1 MQDKSIFQGIVRPVD
16 DVASQ
21 FIASNQTT
29 INLAVALLL
38 GAIVGLERGWDAR
51 EQKSGERIA
60 GIRTFSLVGLLG
72 GLAAVLAAE
81 ITVWAFP
88 VLLLSVVA
96 MGLVA
101 YSERL
106 EHIRNFSITGL
117 VGMLLTF
124 CFGAV
129 AVAVDPVIATAAA
142 VITAIIL
149 DNKEEIHGWVQKLQ
163 AHELDA
169 ALKLL
174 LISVVM
180 LPLLPNERM
189 GPGGA
194 LNPREIWWMVVM
206 IASISFVGYFAI
218 RVAGARKG
226 ILFTSLFAGLSSST
240 ALTLHFARQS
250 RSNEGFSP
258 QFAAGILIACGTM
271 FPRILVYCLVINAAL
286 LPSLIWPVLVMTIL
300 LYGPALY
307 IWQKNSKQLQVSQ
320 PSLSQNPL
328 DLSSALVFGLL
339 LTAIL
344 LLGEFL
350 KNAFGDAGIFALAA
364 TSGVADVDA
373 ITLSLTRMSNNGLAM
388 DTAVL
393 GIVIAAAV
401 NNLVKSGIAW
411 SIGNRQTGLL
421 VAGPMVLSLGAGLL
435 VAWIQ

>member
-1 MQDKSIFQGIVRPVD
+1 MD

-72 GLAAVLAAE
+72 GISAVLASE

-142 VITAIIL
+142 VVTAIIL
-149 DNKEEIHGWVQKLQ
+149 DNKQEIHGWVQKLQ

-189 GPGGA
+189 GPGGV

-250 RSNEGFSP
+250 RSNEGLSP

-271 FPRILVYCLVINAAL
+271 FPRILVYCLVINTAL
-286 LPSLIWPVLVMTIL
+286 LPSLVWPVLVMTTL

>member
-1 MQDKSIFQGIVRPVD
+1 MD
-16 DVASQ
+16 DVADL
-21 FIASNQTT
+21 FIAANQTT
-29 INLAVALLL
+29 INLTIALLL
-38 GAIVGLERGWDAR
+38 GAIIGIERGWDAR

-60 GIRTFSLVGLLG
+60 GIRTFALIGLLG
-72 GLAAVLAAE
+72 GISAVLALE

-88 VLLLSVVA
+88 VMLVSVA
-96 MGLVA
+96 AIGLVA

-106 EHIRNFSITGL
+106 EHIRNFSITGM

-124 CFGAV
+124 CFGAI
-129 AVAVDPVIATAAA
+129 AVAVDPVMATAAA

-180 LPLLPNERM
+180 LPLLPNTTM
-189 GPGGA
+189 GPGGV
-194 LNPREIWWMVVM
+194 LNPREIWWMVVL

-240 ALTLHFARQS
+240 ALTLHFSRQAS
-250 RSNEGFSP
+250 KNPDFNP

-271 FPRILVYCLVINAAL
+271 FPRILVYCLIINTAL
-286 LPSLIWPVLVMTIL
+286 LPSLIWPVAVMTML
-300 LYGPALY
+300 LYGPALL
-307 IWQKNSKQLQVSQ
+307 IWTRHSRQFQVSQ

-344 LLGEFL
+344 VLGEFL
-350 KNAFGDAGIFALAA
+350 KNSFGDAGIYALAA

-373 ITLSLTRMSNNGLAM
+373 ITLSLTRMSNDGLGM
-388 DTAVL
+388 NTAVL

-401 NNLVKSGIAW
+401 NNLVKSGMAW
-411 SIGNRQTGLL
+411 TIGNRRTGLL
-421 VAGPMVLSLGAGLL
+421 VAGPMVLSLAAGLL
-435 VAWIQ
+435 IAWLQ